1 MSEFDLIHRPAI
13 STEPLQG
20 SDAFAMKA
28 LPEGAIVHVLA
39 APREQDLASFLVG
52 LGKGHVHAV
61 SPGQWFIVGDEPMTY
76 SSMKALFEMLEPRAT
91 GVDQSGGRVRIRID
105 GRQSERI
112 LSTGTAID
120 LSAES
125 FRVGQSATTLIGH
138 IAAHITRIGSDSF
151 ELIVLRSFA
160 ESLWDDLTRVSA
172 GFR

>member
-1 MSEFDLIHRPAI
+1 MSDFDLIHRPAI
-13 STEPLQG
+13 SAEPVQG

-39 APREQDLASFLVG
+39 APGEKDLASFLAG
-52 LGKGHVHAV
+52 LGKGDVRAV

-76 SSMKALFEMLEPRAT
+76 SAMEALFEMLESRAT

-120 LSAES
+120 LSADS
-125 FRVGQSATTLIGH
+125 FRVRQSATTLIGH

-160 ESLWDDLTRVSA
+160 ESLWDDLTRISA